1 MATTSGIADRTF
13 SGHVLD
19 IDSRYEAHVSR
30 PARSMS
36 VPKAMQAAYDT
47 VTALTDAFCGERL
60 NEEYRDMARSMTAA
74 LCRKRPSPLVSGQ
87 PKTWACGVVYLLG
100 QINFLSDKASEPCLT
115 MAEVYTAFGVSQSTA
130 SSKARIISDNLKV
143 GMMDPA
149 WTLSSLMDLNPLVW
163 LVSLDGVL
171 VDLREMPR
179 ELQVMAHEQ
188 GIIPYV
194 PADRQ

>member
-1 MATTSGIADRTF
+1 
-13 SGHVLD
+13 
-19 IDSRYEAHVSR
+19 
-30 PARSMS
+30 MS